1 MSYILKRFESKR
13 NKKKYIL
20 KSEKLQNKLNVY
32 VPIYQCYLGFGVY
45 SHYTLYYLS
54 LLKKPSGYL
63 NITLSLTGEKYKY
76 IYSFFQLLKISIVKI
91 DICF

>member
-1 MSYILKRFESKR
+1 MSYILKSFESKR

-76 IYSFFQLLKISIVKI
+76 IYFFFN
-91 DICF
+91 C